1 MDTAVASSLLLQ
13 GSKHCRFSR
22 SREHDWTGHRGSFQ
36 SSRTLSLSTMISSL
50 RRTGLLAVA
59 VALMAACS
67 SEPAT
72 SPTPRIAAPEAPSA
86 DLLSSLLLTP
96 LLQRTTPLAAPTTL
110 TQTVGTAARTLST

>member
-13 GSKHCRFSR
+13 GSKHCRFAR

-36 SSRTLSLSTMISSL
+36 SSRTLSLSTVISSL

-72 SPTPRIAAPEAPSA
+72 SPTTRGAAPEAPAA
-86 DLLSSLLLTP
+86 DLVGRLLTLP
-96 LLQRTTPLAAPTTL
+96 HLIPGLQR
-110 TQTVGTAARTLST
+110 